1 MINVDFIEVVR
12 RSFTMIVLIL
22 CSIVALSFTI
32 ERWWFFRKINIDV
45 DNFMTILKKYIEENN
60 FKSAL
65 NLCRSYNSPLSDLM
79 EVAILNYQKPKSQV
93 IELMNAARL
102 DKRLEME
109 QYVIVMGT
117 MGTICPFIGL
127 FGTVIGIIRAFHDLA
142 VSGSGGPSV
151 VAAGISEALI
161 TTAAGLAIAIPSVV
175 LYNYFMKKV
184 KTISA
189 MMEAN
194 QMRVLVYLNVK

>member
-65 NLCRSYNSPLSDLM
+65 DLCRSYNSPLSDLM